1 MKNYK
6 LDTKK
11 IISTLVAAGV
21 LASGTAVF
29 AEYYPEK
36 TADRNLDYT
45 TTSATDGEAVNNGSE
60 SEVTYNGA
68 TIPAVPVVNVD
79 V

>member
-21 LASGTAVF
+21 LATGMI
-29 AEYYPEK
+29 
-36 TADRNLDYT
+36 
-45 TTSATDGEAVNNGSE
+45 NGR
-60 SEVTYNGA
+60 
-68 TIPAVPVVNVD
+68 VVSVK
-79 V
+79 

>member
-36 TADRNLDYT
+36 TSRSGNL
-45 TTSATDGEAVNNGSE
+45 
-60 SEVTYNGA
+60 
-68 TIPAVPVVNVD
+68 
-79 V
+79 